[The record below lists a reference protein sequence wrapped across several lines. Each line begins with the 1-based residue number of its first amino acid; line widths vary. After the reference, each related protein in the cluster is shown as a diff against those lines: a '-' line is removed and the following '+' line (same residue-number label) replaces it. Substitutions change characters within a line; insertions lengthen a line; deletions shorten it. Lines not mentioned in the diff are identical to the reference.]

1 MELEELIN
9 KYNNYLHTVV
19 NNFSYNR
26 LSEEDI
32 EEIIADTFFIFWK
45 NENKI
50 DFSKKINLY
59 LAGIA
64 KNLVKEKFRKQKDI
78 VDLEDFENEIVDNT
92 DILFDYEQ
100 VERQKIIEKSL
111 DNMPKEDKTI
121 FILYY
126 YSSNT
131 IKEIAQKLN
140 FSEFKVKSKLF
151 RIRKKIKFNL
161 ERGGYRYE

>member
-9 KYNNYLHTVV
+9 KYNNYLYTVV
-19 NNFSYNR
+19 KNFSYNR

-64 KNLVKEKFRKQKDI
+64 KNLVKEKFRKQKNI
-78 VDLEDFENEIVDNT
+78 VNIEDFENEIVDNT
-92 DILFDYEQ
+92 DVLFDYEQ
-100 VERQKIIEKSL
+100 VERQRIIEKSL
-111 DNMPKEDKTI
+111 DDMPKEDKII

-126 YSSNT
+126 YDSNT
-131 IKEIAQKLN
+131 IKEIAQ
-140 FSEFKVKSKLF
+140 
-151 RIRKKIKFNL
+151 
-161 ERGGYRYE
+161 